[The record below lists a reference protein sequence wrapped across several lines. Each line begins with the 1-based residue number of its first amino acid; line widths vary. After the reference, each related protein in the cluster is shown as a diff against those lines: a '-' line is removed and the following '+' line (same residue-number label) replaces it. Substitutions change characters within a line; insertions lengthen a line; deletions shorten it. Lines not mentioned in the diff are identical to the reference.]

1 MDKTFIYRQKPTRE
15 LKTSTKDEKKYM
27 IFTKRG
33 VYSYVCADYVSALWN
48 HMLQT
53 LSTDSVSDVIRKT
66 FSKFDF
72 PEELDKVINL
82 YNGLLQSD
90 YDSVLYF
97 VALDEGIVWKNP
109 NKSLFEKNVTY
120 YNPLHEEDS
129 NKLREMPRTAG
140 VDMFFEEDWVHNYN
154 KEE

>member
-1 MDKTFIYRQKPTRE
+1 MDKTYVYRQKPINE
-15 LKTSTKDEKKYM
+15 LKTSTNDEKKYM

-53 LSTDSVSDVIRKT
+53 LPTDSVSRVIRKT
-66 FSKFDF
+66 FFKFDF

-97 VALDEGIVWKNP
+97 VALDEGVAWKNP
-109 NKSLFEKNVTY
+109 NKSLFEKDVKY
-120 YNPLHEEDS
+120 YNPLHEEEP
-129 NKLREMPRTAG
+129 NKLCEMPRTLG
-140 VDMFFEEDWVHNYN
+140 VDMFFREDWNYN